1 MRSLADAAVGGQ
13 PVRIQLQVRRFAC
26 ARTACARK
34 TFVEQV
40 DDLTV
45 RYGRRSQLLHR
56 LLEAI
61 GLALGGCAGAAG
73 RPVVRAGES
82 DDVATHGP
90 GASRACAG
98 RRHRGGGGRFRVTPR
113 ARVRRGHHRH
123 QLPPAA
129 RCAARP
135 HRGDGRGLAA
145 EASWRANRVSGPG
158 RRLRRRRP
166 TGAPDACRS
175 LTDGTCGT
183 TSPRRWRRPSSRTA
197 AELRPIPGHTDEAA
211 VEQAAVPVADTHP
224 PRRAS
229 GGTHPRAVCGCTAA
243 T

>member
-1 MRSLADAAVGGQ
+1 MLPGPVAAPGRRGRRADRPRGRCCADKARAAGSTASCPDCGQWSERVHSRYMRSLADAAVGGQ

-98 RRHRGGGGRFRVTPR
+98 RGHRGGGGRFRVTPR
-113 ARVRRGHHRH
+113 ARVQGSRHR
-123 QLPPAA
+123 
-129 RCAARP
+129 
-135 HRGDGRGLAA
+135 
-145 EASWRANRVSGPG
+145 
-158 RRLRRRRP
+158 
-166 TGAPDACRS
+166 
-175 LTDGTCGT
+175 
-183 TSPRRWRRPSSRTA
+183 
-197 AELRPIPGHTDEAA
+197 
-211 VEQAAVPVADTHP
+211 
-224 PRRAS
+224 
-229 GGTHPRAVCGCTAA
+229 
-243 T
+243 